1 MTDEIA
7 SVCSGCG
14 ASVYR
19 QHIESGIA
27 RYQGGKLLCSH
38 CAADFED
45 EDSEAFEPIELDDPD
60 EGPSRSE
67 KEETMSS
74 SRIHSAS
81 AVTLGISGAWDD
93 AKFRRPLQPTIAG
106 ATRCRTFHCKLGE
119 GALDFMINQINEWL
133 DSNDKIVIKFAST
146 TIGPF
151 EGKHTEP
158 NLIITAFY

>member
-1 MTDEIA
+1 MTDEVTSICG
-7 SVCSGCG
+7 SCG

-27 RYQGGKLLCSH
+27 RYAGGKLLCSH
-38 CAADFED
+38 CAADFE
-45 EDSEAFEPIELDDPD
+45 EEEGQAFEPIEFED
-60 EGPSRSE
+60 EEATS
-67 KEETMSS
+67 KEEMSS

-81 AVTLGISGAWDD
+81 AVTLGVGGAWDD
-93 AKFRRPLQPTIAG
+93 SKFRRPLQPTIAG

-119 GALDFMINQINEWL
+119 GALDFMVNQINEWL
-133 DSNDKIVIKFAST
+133 DANEKIVIKFAST

-158 NLIITAFY
+158 NLIVTAFY

>member
-1 MTDEIA
+1 MTEEITSICA
-7 SVCSGCG
+7 SCG

-38 CAADFED
+38 CAADFVDED
-45 EDSEAFEPIELDDPD
+45 ESAYEPIEFDDGEED
-60 EGPSRSE
+60 AGSK
-67 KEETMSS
+67 KEELMSS

-81 AVTLGISGAWDD
+81 SIAMGITGAWDD
-93 AKFRRPLQPTIAG
+93 SKFRRALQPQSSG
-106 ATRCRTFHCKLGE
+106 ATRCRTFHCKLSE
-119 GALDFMINQINEWL
+119 GALEFMINQINEWL
-133 DSNDKIVIKFAST
+133 DGNDKIVIKFAST